1 MWIDRV
7 LELVPRERIVAVKNV
22 SLAEEHLHDHFPGEG
37 DAPPLPLMPG
47 SLIIEGMAQT
57 SGLLVGHASGFREKV
72 VLAKISKA
80 ELDEDAPPGCTL
92 IHRARIE
99 RMDTAGAS
107 TRGTVEVIQHT
118 PNGPSPAREIGR
130 IDLLFSHVDQNRSG
144 LAFPEHN
151 FVFGEAFKTLL
162 TSSGIE
168 TPA

>member
-7 LELVPRERIVAVKNV
+7 LELVPRERIVAVKNI

-37 DAPPLPLMPG
+37 DAPAMPLMPG

-57 SGLLVGHASGFREKV
+57 SGLLVGHASSFKEKV

-80 ELDEDAPPGCTL
+80 ELDEDAAPGCTL
-92 IHRARIE
+92 IHRAQIE
-99 RMDTAGAS
+99 RLDTAGAS
-107 TRGTVEVIQHT
+107 TTGVVELVEHSAS
-118 PNGPSPAREIGR
+118 GPLPAREIGR

-151 FVFGEAFKTLL
+151 FVFGDAFKTLL
-162 TSSGIE
+162 NSSGID